1 MKQPK
6 ISIIVP
12 IYNVEKYLDECM
24 LSLLNQTLK
33 DIEIILI
40 NDGSTDNSDKI
51 VKKYKD
57 ERIIYISK
65 NNEGIGKTRNKG
77 IDIATTL
84 NDNNPLPSQVDME
97 KNQIEREKIA
107 ASKEQAQLGFINSSL
122 DRAQRD
128 RSDASKERI
137 AAKNKNRYDK

>member
-1 MKQPK
+1 
-6 ISIIVP
+6 
-12 IYNVEKYLDECM
+12 
-24 LSLLNQTLK
+24 
-33 DIEIILI
+33 
-40 NDGSTDNSDKI
+40 
-51 VKKYKD
+51 
-57 ERIIYISK
+57 
-65 NNEGIGKTRNKG
+65 
-77 IDIATTL
+77 
-84 NDNNPLPSQVDME
+84 ME

>member
-1 MKQPK
+1 MALAAITEGNITAIEAKIAKFRELKQK
-6 ISIIVP
+6 
-12 IYNVEKYLDECM
+12 NEETLRQLDME
-24 LSLLNQTLK
+24 LEDKKNQN
-33 DIEIILI
+33 ILEQI
-40 NDGSTDNSDKI
+40 AAKGQQDRLTEE
-51 VKKYKD
+51 VKQY
-57 ERIIYISK
+57 YQLQA
-65 NNEGIGKTRNKG
+65 KG

-97 KNQIEREKIA
+97 KNQIEREKIV

>member
-1 MKQPK
+1 MALAAITEGNITAIEAKIAKFRELKQK
-6 ISIIVP
+6 
-12 IYNVEKYLDECM
+12 NEETLRQLDME
-24 LSLLNQTLK
+24 LEDKKNQN
-33 DIEIILI
+33 ILEQI
-40 NDGSTDNSDKI
+40 AAKGQQDRFTEE
-51 VKKYKD
+51 VKQY
-57 ERIIYISK
+57 YQLQA
-65 NNEGIGKTRNKG
+65 KG

>member
-1 MKQPK
+1 MELEDKKNQNILEQIAAKGQQDRLTEEVKQ
-6 ISIIVP
+6 
-12 IYNVEKYLDECM
+12 YYQL
-24 LSLLNQTLK
+24 QA
-33 DIEIILI
+33 
-40 NDGSTDNSDKI
+40 
-51 VKKYKD
+51 
-57 ERIIYISK
+57 
-65 NNEGIGKTRNKG
+65 KG

-84 NDNNPLPSQVDME
+84 NDNPLPSQVDME

>member
-1 MKQPK
+1 MALAAITEGNITAIEAKIAKFRELKQK
-6 ISIIVP
+6 
-12 IYNVEKYLDECM
+12 NEETLRQLDME
-24 LSLLNQTLK
+24 LEDKKNQN
-33 DIEIILI
+33 ILEQI
-40 NDGSTDNSDKI
+40 AAKGQQDRLTEE
-51 VKKYKD
+51 VRQY
-57 ERIIYISK
+57 YQLQA
-65 NNEGIGKTRNKG
+65 KG